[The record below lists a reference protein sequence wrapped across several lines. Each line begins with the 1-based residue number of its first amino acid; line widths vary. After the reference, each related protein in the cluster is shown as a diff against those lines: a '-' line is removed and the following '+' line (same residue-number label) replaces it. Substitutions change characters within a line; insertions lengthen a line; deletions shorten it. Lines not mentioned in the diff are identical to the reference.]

1 MVKIEEIEYSK
12 NAQPEDDSVYNDNNV
27 SNRKLINED
36 DSMKFGNETSV
47 DFSQK
52 KKLKTS
58 SENID
63 DSNEATKL
71 SQSKKDSK
79 KSKRT

>member
-47 DFSQK
+47 DFS
-52 KKLKTS
+52 
-58 SENID
+58 
-63 DSNEATKL
+63 
-71 SQSKKDSK
+71 
-79 KSKRT
+79 